1 MTTTNTTTKIGF
13 QHVGSFLR
21 PEALKQARADFE
33 NGKINHEELREVEN
47 NEIEKLINQQKDAG
61 LDYATDGE
69 FRRSYWHLDFFWG
82 FEGIKHTHIGEG
94 YDFSNGRSRDDTA
107 VLTDK
112 ISFSADTHPFIQDF
126 KFTKSITDKIGG
138 ILPKQTIPAPA
149 QLYRELTRGKNLD
162 ALNRIYPDKRE
173 FYNDVEKAYHDAIL
187 AFYHEGARVIQ
198 LDDCSWGRL
207 LDKKFLAS
215 DEGKKL
221 VAENVQ
227 DIYLELNNGAIADL
241 PDDLTINTH
250 ICRGNFHSSFL
261 FSGGYDNVADNLFG
275 QENVDTYFL
284 EYDSKRAGSFA
295 PLAKVS
301 GDKKVVLGLITSKDG
316 KLEDR
321 QDIIDRIHEASQYL
335 PLDRLWLST
344 QCGFASTEEGNII
357 TPEQQWEKLALV
369 KSIID
374 EVWG

>member
-1 MTTTNTTTKIGF
+1 MTTQTANKIGF

-21 PEALKQARADFE
+21 PQELKQARSEFE
-33 NGKINHEELREVEN
+33 EGKITHEQLRDVEDQA
-47 NEIEKLINQQKDAG
+47 IAKLIEQQKDAG

-82 FEGIKHTHIGEG
+82 FEGVKHTHIGEG
-94 YDFSNGRSRDDTA
+94 YDFVHGRSRDDTA
-107 VLTDK
+107 ILTDK
-112 ISFSADTHPFIQDF
+112 ISFNADTHPFIQDF

-149 QLYRELTRGKNLD
+149 QLYRELTRGENLE
-162 ALNRIYPDKRE
+162 ALNRIYPDKQD

-187 AFYHEGARVIQ
+187 AFYNEGARVIQ

-207 LDKKFLAS
+207 LDKKFLAT

-227 DIYLELNNGAIADL
+227 DIYLELNNGAVADL

-250 ICRGNFHSSFL
+250 VCRGNFHSDFL

-275 QENVDTYFL
+275 KENIDTYFL
-284 EYDSKRAGSFA
+284 EYDSDRAGSFA

-301 GDKKVVLGLITSKDG
+301 GDKKVVLGLITSKTG
-316 KLEDR
+316 KLENR

-344 QCGFASTEEGNII
+344 QCGFASTEEGNVI

-369 KSIID
+369 KSIQD

>member
-1 MTTTNTTTKIGF
+1 MTTNTTTKIGF

-21 PEALKQARADFE
+21 PDALKQARADFE
-33 NGKINHEELREVEN
+33 SGKIDADELRNVEN
-47 NEIEKLINQQKDAG
+47 DAIETLINQQKDAG

-82 FEGIKHTHIGEG
+82 FEGVKHTHIGEG

-112 ISFSADTHPFIQDF
+112 ISFNADTHPFIQDF

-162 ALNRIYPDKRE
+162 ALNRIYPDKQE

-187 AFYHEGARVIQ
+187 AFYNEGARVIQ

-207 LDKKFLAS
+207 LDKKFLAT

-284 EYDSKRAGSFA
+284 EYDSERAGSFA

-301 GDKKVVLGLITSKDG
+301 GDKKVVLGLITSKTG
-316 KLEDR
+316 KLEKR

-344 QCGFASTEEGNII
+344 QCGFASTEEGNVI
-357 TPEQQWEKLALV
+357 TPEQQWGKLALV

>member
-1 MTTTNTTTKIGF
+1 MTTNTTTKIGF

-21 PEALKQARADFE
+21 PDALKQARADFE
-33 NGKINHEELREVEN
+33 SGKIDADELRNVEN
-47 NEIEKLINQQKDAG
+47 DAIETLINQQKDAG

-82 FEGIKHTHIGEG
+82 FEGVKHTHIGEG

-112 ISFSADTHPFIQDF
+112 ISFNADTHPFIQDF

-162 ALNRIYPDKRE
+162 ALNRIYPDKKD

-187 AFYHEGARVIQ
+187 AFYNEGAHVIQ

-207 LDKKFLAS
+207 LDKKFLAT

-284 EYDSKRAGSFA
+284 EYDSDRAGNFA

-301 GDKKVVLGLITSKDG
+301 GDKKVVLGLITSKTG
-316 KLEDR
+316 KLEKR

-344 QCGFASTEEGNII
+344 QCGFASTEEGNVI

>member
-1 MTTTNTTTKIGF
+1 MTIQTANKIGF

-21 PEALKQARADFE
+21 PQELKQARSEFE
-33 NGKINHEELREVEN
+33 EGKITHEQLRDVEDQA
-47 NEIEKLINQQKDAG
+47 IAKLIEQQKDAG

-82 FEGIKHTHIGEG
+82 FEGVKHTHIGEG
-94 YDFSNGRSRDDTA
+94 YDFVHGRSRDDTA
-107 VLTDK
+107 ILTDK
-112 ISFSADTHPFIQDF
+112 ISFNADTHPFIQDF

-149 QLYRELTRGKNLD
+149 QLYRELTRGENLD
-162 ALNRIYPDKRE
+162 ALNRIYPDKQD

-187 AFYHEGARVIQ
+187 AFYNEGARVIQ

-207 LDKKFLAS
+207 LDKKFLAT

-227 DIYLELNNGAIADL
+227 DIYLELNNGAVADL

-250 ICRGNFHSSFL
+250 VCRGNFHSDFL

-275 QENVDTYFL
+275 KENIDTYFL
-284 EYDSKRAGSFA
+284 EYDSDRAGSFA

-301 GDKKVVLGLITSKDG
+301 GDKKVVLGLITSKTG
-316 KLEDR
+316 KLENR

-344 QCGFASTEEGNII
+344 QCGFASTEEGNVI

-369 KSIID
+369 KSIQD

>member
-1 MTTTNTTTKIGF
+1 MTTNTTTKIGF

-21 PEALKQARADFE
+21 PDALKQARADFE
-33 NGKINHEELREVEN
+33 SGKIDADELRSVEN
-47 NEIEKLINQQKDAG
+47 DAIKTLINQQKDTG

-82 FEGIKHTHIGEG
+82 FEGVKHTHIGEG

-112 ISFSADTHPFIQDF
+112 ISFNADTHPFIQDF

-162 ALNRIYPDKRE
+162 ALNRIYPDKQE

-187 AFYHEGARVIQ
+187 AFYNEGARVIQ

-207 LDKKFLAS
+207 LDKKFLAT

-284 EYDSKRAGSFA
+284 EYDSDRAGSFA

-301 GDKKVVLGLITSKDG
+301 GDKKVVLGLITSKTG
-316 KLEDR
+316 KLEKR

-344 QCGFASTEEGNII
+344 QCGFASTEEGNVI

>member
-1 MTTTNTTTKIGF
+1 MTTNTTTKIGF
-13 QHVGSFLR
+13 QHVRSFLR
-21 PEALKQARADFE
+21 TDALKQARADFE
-33 NGKINHEELREVEN
+33 SGKIDADELRNVEN
-47 NEIEKLINQQKDAG
+47 DAIETLINQQKDAG

-69 FRRSYWHLDFFWG
+69 FRRSFWHLDFFWG
-82 FEGIKHTHIGEG
+82 FEGVKHTHIGEG

-112 ISFSADTHPFIQDF
+112 ISFNADTHPFIQDF

-162 ALNRIYPDKRE
+162 ALNRIYPDKQE

-187 AFYHEGARVIQ
+187 AFYNEGARVIQ

-207 LDKKFLAS
+207 LDKKFLAT

-284 EYDSKRAGSFA
+284 EYDSERAGSFA

-301 GDKKVVLGLITSKDG
+301 GDKKVVLGLITSKTG
-316 KLEDR
+316 KLEKR

-344 QCGFASTEEGNII
+344 QCGFASTEEGNVI
-357 TPEQQWEKLALV
+357 TPEQQWGKLALV

>member
-1 MTTTNTTTKIGF
+1 MTTNTTTKIGF

-21 PEALKQARADFE
+21 PAELKQARADFE
-33 NGKINHEELREVEN
+33 NGKINHEELRQVEN
-47 NEIEKLINQQKDAG
+47 TEIEKLINQQKDAG

-82 FEGIKHTHIGEG
+82 FEGVKHTHIGEG

-112 ISFSADTHPFIQDF
+112 ISFNADTHPFIQDF

-138 ILPKQTIPAPA
+138 ISPKQTIPAPA
-149 QLYRELTRGKNLD
+149 QLYRELTRGTNLD
-162 ALNRIYPDKRE
+162 ALNRIYPDKQE

-187 AFYHEGARVIQ
+187 AFYNEGARVIQ

-241 PDDLTINTH
+241 PEDLTINTH

-316 KLEDR
+316 KLENP